1 MAEITWVKLSTELFD
16 NSKINYIRTM
26 PEGNNILLIW
36 IFLLTMA
43 GKCNSDGLIFLTED
57 IPMSDEI
64 LSDLSG
70 FEVNVVR
77 MALSVFDRL
86 GMIQWSGANNE
97 YIGISGWE
105 KYQSVDKLQDIR
117 KKNAKRQKEYRMR
130 QNDAAKGLPDNSNV
144 TVTSPVTSPVT
155 LRNVTV
161 TEQKKNKEKELDTE
175 ENKDIPPISPV
186 EMMGNILKEYSFGNI
201 LSEKLIE
208 WVRYK
213 DSRNESCQEYTIKCL
228 LRRVDEELKLHDEGV
243 IIQLI
248 DNSILNGWKNIQWK
262 DLKANSS
269 GTSGSYIEAINTRV
283 SAVDDW

>member
-16 NSKINYIRTM
+16 NSKIKYIRTM

-144 TVTSPVTSPVT
+144 TVTSPVT

>member
-1 MAEITWVKLSTELFD
+1 
-16 NSKINYIRTM
+16 
-26 PEGNNILLIW
+26 
-36 IFLLTMA
+36 
-43 GKCNSDGLIFLTED
+43 
-57 IPMSDEI
+57 
-64 LSDLSG
+64 
-70 FEVNVVR
+70 
-77 MALSVFDRL
+77 
-86 GMIQWSGANNE
+86 
-97 YIGISGWE
+97 
-105 KYQSVDKLQDIR
+105 
-117 KKNAKRQKEYRMR
+117 MR

-144 TVTSPVTSPVT
+144 TVTSSVTSPVT

-175 ENKDIPPISPV
+175 EDKDISPISPV
-186 EMMGNILKEYSFGNI
+186 EMMGDILKEYSFGNI